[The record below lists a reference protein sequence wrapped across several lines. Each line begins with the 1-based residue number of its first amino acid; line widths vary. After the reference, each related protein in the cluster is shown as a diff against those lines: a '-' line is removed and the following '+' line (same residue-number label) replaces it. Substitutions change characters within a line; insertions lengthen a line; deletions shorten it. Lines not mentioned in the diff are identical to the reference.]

1 MWTGRFC
8 KMLFQSTIL
17 SIFIP
22 GIFAK
27 SLMSKVTTENPKEM
41 QVAPIIPI
49 CLPSAQVVDVPE
61 GF

>member
-1 MWTGRFC
+1 
-8 KMLFQSTIL
+8 MLFQSTIL